1 MGPRE
6 SDNASTLLLC
16 LGPSSLQ
23 HEARCQPEK
32 IMKKEKTTNANMK
45 RGGRTRKK
53 WWFAF
58 RFFFFWFIVMIPH
71 PCLNTL
77 SPLPSFTRIPFSYLP
92 HQYLDS
98 DSALTP
104 SLGRR
109 VGTEY
114 LDPEREAATMLLRYR
129 QCRVSWAFLLLV
141 FALYT
146 YTCTLAE
153 KQREGEGSHVGLLI
167 YR

>member
-1 MGPRE
+1 
-6 SDNASTLLLC
+6 
-16 LGPSSLQ
+16 
-23 HEARCQPEK
+23 
-32 IMKKEKTTNANMK
+32 MKKEKTTNANTK

-58 RFFFFWFIVMIPH
+58 RFFWLVVMIPH

-129 QCRVSWAFLLLV
+129 QCRVSWAFLFLV

-146 YTCTLAE
+146 YMYPCLETKERRRNTCWAVDIQINSQSLDTRSRSIQHYSAGTFVSE
-153 KQREGEGSHVGLLI
+153 QITCVASSW
-167 YR
+167 